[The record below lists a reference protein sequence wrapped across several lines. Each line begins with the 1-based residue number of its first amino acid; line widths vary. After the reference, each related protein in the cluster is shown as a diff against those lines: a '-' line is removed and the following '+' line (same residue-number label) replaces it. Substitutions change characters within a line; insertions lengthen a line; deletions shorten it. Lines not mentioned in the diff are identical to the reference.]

1 MAGSLK
7 EVQRY
12 RASVFNH
19 IHEVVFHGKGGY
31 DYDTVYNMPIWLR
44 KFSFNK
50 IKEWYDAE
58 AEANKKA
65 SQGKGTNIDLNS
77 PSKPNIPKKGFNPP
91 TSKSLKR
98 PTPNYSTKISK
109 K

>member
-7 EVQRY
+7 EIQRY

-65 SQGKGTNIDLNS
+65 SQGKQTNIDLNS
-77 PSKPNIPKKGFNPP
+77 PNKPNIPKQAFNPP
-91 TSKSLKR
+91 TNKSFKKQN
-98 PTPNYSTKISK
+98 PNYVSKASK

>member
-1 MAGSLK
+1 LAGSLK
-7 EVQRY
+7 EIQRY

-65 SQGKGTNIDLNS
+65 SQGKQTNIDLNS
-77 PSKPNIPKKGFNPP
+77 PNKPNIPKQAFNPP
-91 TSKSLKR
+91 TNKSFRKQN
-98 PTPNYSTKISK
+98 PNYVSKASK

>member
-7 EVQRY
+7 EIQRY

-65 SQGKGTNIDLNS
+65 SQGKQTNIDLNS
-77 PSKPNIPKKGFNPP
+77 PNKPNIPKQAFNPP
-91 TSKSLKR
+91 TNKSFRKQN
-98 PTPNYSTKISK
+98 PNYVSKASK

>member
-1 MAGSLK
+1 
-7 EVQRY
+7 
-12 RASVFNH
+12 
-19 IHEVVFHGKGGY
+19 
-31 DYDTVYNMPIWLR
+31 MPIWLR

-65 SQGKGTNIDLNS
+65 SQGKQTNIDLNS
-77 PSKPNIPKKGFNPP
+77 PNKPNIPKQAFNPP
-91 TSKSLKR
+91 TNKSFKKQN
-98 PTPNYSTKISK
+98 PNYVSKASK